1 MGCYSSSSS
10 IISSSSSSSDDDT
23 TLDKYKNAFEYEK
36 RAYDI
41 YYNLF
46 GDKHD
51 LTINCSN
58 NLRQFMKLA
67 VDQGSKQLL
76 AEQQQQQQQQKQQQE
91 SSKKKQDENT
101 TVTTTSSPT

>member
-10 IISSSSSSSDDDT
+10 SIICSSSSSSSDA

-76 AEQQQQQQQQKQQQE
+76 AVQQKRQE
-91 SSKKKQDENT
+91 SSKKKQDERNT
-101 TVTTTSSPT
+101 TATTTS

>member
-10 IISSSSSSSDDDT
+10 SIICSSSSSSSDA

-41 YYNLF
+41 YYHLF

-76 AEQQQQQQQQKQQQE
+76 AEQQQ

-101 TVTTTSSPT
+101 TVTTTSSPTKNNNSKSDII